1 MRNYK
6 YILIAGAVGS
16 WIFRN
21 LWPPLS
27 SLNYLLRNQ
36 MTLRGHQLATY
47 LPPGSNWEAL
57 RDSFDSHGGITG
69 IWIYQPIKVAN
80 NQGELIS
87 PENQGPGWNRE
98 WKLSLSLKSLCL
110 VSRFRMACACVCVCL
125 CVRVCVV
132 LNTQAQWTFSEHLHS
147 TRHVLTTGNVVVKT
161 VTM

>member
-6 YILIAGAVGS
+6 YILIVGAVGS
-16 WIFRN
+16 GIFRN

-47 LPPGSNWEAL
+47 LPPGSNWEAFG
-57 RDSFDSHGGITG
+57 DSFDSHGGITS

-87 PENQGPGWNRE
+87 PENQAPGWNRE

-110 VSRFRMACACVCVCL
+110 VSWFRMACVCV
-125 CVRVCVV
+125 RARMCVV
-132 LNTQAQWTFSEHLHS
+132 LNIQAQWTFSEHLHS
-147 TRHVLTTGNVVVKT
+147 ARHVLTTGNVVVKT

>member
-6 YILIAGAVGS
+6 YILIVGAVGS
-16 WIFRN
+16 GIFRN

-47 LPPGSNWEAL
+47 LPPGSNWEAFG
-57 RDSFDSHGGITG
+57 DSFDSHGGITS

-87 PENQGPGWNRE
+87 PENQAPGWNRE

-110 VSRFRMACACVCVCL
+110 VSWFRMACVCVC
-125 CVRVCVV
+125 VCVCV
-132 LNTQAQWTFSEHLHS
+132 CARARACAWFWTTKLSEHFLNIY
-147 TRHVLTTGNVVVKT
+147 TLPG
-161 VTM
+161 MC